1 MITSCRDL
9 MKPFE
14 RHIRS
19 SHAIGKFIVDG
30 AVGRLWS
37 TLAKL
42 ITPESGGTQGGQV
55 PNSDT
60 EQPARTNADAGTALP
75 LSESDFA
82 LLTSAEVVDLIARST
97 DSEVRAIGDY
107 EQSHRR
113 RRLVLQAV
121 SARCSA

>member
-1 MITSCRDL
+1 
-9 MKPFE
+9 MKSFE

-19 SHAIGKFIVDG
+19 SHAVGKLIVDG
-30 AVGRLWS
+30 VVGRLWS
-37 TLAKL
+37 TLTKHSTSQGDGAV
-42 ITPESGGTQGGQV
+42 GGQSL
-55 PNSDT
+55 NSDAP
-60 EQPARTNADAGTALP
+60 QAAQADGKEGTALP

-107 EQSHRR
+107 EQTHRR

-121 SARCSA
+121 SARSSA